1 MKYVKSRAPSEMTLD
16 IRTTDERDAAKY
28 NCDLASLNAEYN
40 VLKSV
45 PQLVAR

>member
-1 MKYVKSRAPSEMTLD
+1 MRIVKSVAPSEMTLD

-28 NCDLASLNAEYN
+28 NVDLASLNTEYN

-45 PQLVAR
+45 PQLIAR